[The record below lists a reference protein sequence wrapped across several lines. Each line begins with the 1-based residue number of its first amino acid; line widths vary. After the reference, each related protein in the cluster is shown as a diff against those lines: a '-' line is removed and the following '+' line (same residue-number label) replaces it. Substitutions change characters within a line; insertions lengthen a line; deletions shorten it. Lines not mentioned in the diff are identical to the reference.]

1 MRIYRSLKLQ
11 YTVIHLPLQTHGAR
25 GRSGGVR
32 GQEPGCRQN
41 RSYDGTVPD
50 NGIFLL
56 GWKGKQGKIL
66 TVLHL
71 GLFFLTLLGGGRG
84 EAVFL
89 EDTVSRSPREAAP

>member
-1 MRIYRSLKLQ
+1 MEPGVEVEGCEARSLAADR
-11 YTVIHLPLQTHGAR
+11 TAAMM
-25 GRSGGVR
+25 
-32 GQEPGCRQN
+32 
-41 RSYDGTVPD
+41 GTVPD
-50 NGIFLL
+50 NGIFPL

-84 EAVFL
+84 EAVSL